1 MLFFKLFNWD
11 ENIVVSENI
20 TYKIS
25 PKPKDYKKNTII
37 DEILENDPFFF
48 SY

>member
-1 MLFFKLFNWD
+1 MLFFKLFNCD

-20 TYKIS
+20 TYKFS
-25 PKPKDYKKNTII
+25 PKPKGDKKNTII
-37 DEILENDPFFF
+37 DEILKNDLFFF